1 MNLTKINNQIEVAN
15 NWEKYCSKI
24 SLPKKLENE
33 ISNIML
39 DYYEGLITLKER
51 SNQILDILNTYFKK

>member
-33 ISNIML
+33 ISSFYFILIIN
-39 DYYEGLITLKER
+39 YE
-51 SNQILDILNTYFKK
+51 F